1 MGPENID
8 DIVCRTIGGPRP
20 DNPCVFPFI
29 FQGENR
35 TECIEGRLRPK
46 PWCATKVDESNNYIP
61 QEWGICGE
69 SCSKSGN
76 LEAPT
81 NSTLVSPKNEE
92 EEAAKIGAQFERIM
106 ERSLTQDRF
115 MMKRPFMTM
124 EEQLMQA
131 PLALSVLAK
140 LALIGTERE
149 HQKM

>member
-1 MGPENID
+1 MGTVERIDTLWKMANKYFEKIHFLAMGIFLLSVIRSKTAFGKPSSPEYEEYAEYPEFPENID

-81 NSTLVSPKNEE
+81 NSTLVSPK
-92 EEAAKIGAQFERIM
+92 K
-106 ERSLTQDRF
+106 
-115 MMKRPFMTM
+115 
-124 EEQLMQA
+124 
-131 PLALSVLAK
+131 
-140 LALIGTERE
+140 
-149 HQKM
+149 